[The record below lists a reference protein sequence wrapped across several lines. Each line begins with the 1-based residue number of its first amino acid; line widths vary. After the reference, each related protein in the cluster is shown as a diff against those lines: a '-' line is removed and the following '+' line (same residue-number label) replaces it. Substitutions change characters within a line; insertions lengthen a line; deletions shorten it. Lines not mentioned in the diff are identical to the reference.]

1 MYRSTFN
8 QFNEKLGVESL
19 AVHTWNREILLPKII
34 KHNPHSKMLKP
45 SFILKEILHI
55 LDLLSA
61 ILAALT
67 KVDEQKVLSACLLC
81 LETESSISMFIV
93 PPSDTNSLINC
104 LVSRNVMQLGRTFN
118 ILHTCNAVHQQEDVQ
133 YPTHVSRFTSG
144 RARNK
149 HNCSAKI
156 KKLRFHMICVVV
168 HGFSLVNKTLALA
181 ATYCVI

>member
-34 KHNPHSKMLKP
+34 KHNPHSKMLMP

-67 KVDEQKVLSACLLC
+67 KVDE
-81 LETESSISMFIV
+81 TESSISMFIV
-93 PPSDTNSLINC
+93 PGNRNWKPSDTNSLINC
-104 LVSRNVMQLGRTFN
+104 LVSPNIMQLGRTFN

-144 RARNK
+144 RARNR